1 MLQYTTS
8 GKGSRFGL
16 IVHHTDDGREVA
28 YDRGSH
34 VGKLD
39 KALDEA
45 RAKGWVI
52 VDMKNDWK
60 MVFPSN

>member
-8 GKGSRFGL
+8 GKGPRFRL
-16 IVHHTDDGREVA
+16 IVQHTDDGREFA
-28 YDRGSH
+28 YDRASH

-45 RAKGWVI
+45 RAKGRFI
-52 VDMKNDWK
+52 VDI
-60 MVFPSN
+60 